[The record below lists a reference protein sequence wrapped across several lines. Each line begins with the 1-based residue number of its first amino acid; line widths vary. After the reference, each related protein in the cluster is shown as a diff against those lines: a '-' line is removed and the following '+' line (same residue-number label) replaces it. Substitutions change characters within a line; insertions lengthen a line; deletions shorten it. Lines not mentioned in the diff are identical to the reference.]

1 MDIIGINKRINDEFC
16 NNTSIQ
22 LTDDSMMDE
31 YMKCSSVKKEI
42 VLLECILDE
51 YVDAKTKKDIIN
63 TYLPK
68 LIPPGTKGVIRGIM
82 FNLIVKKYIIGLEL
96 DQDAFEIRFE
106 KRCETHHY
114 TSEIPDW
121 YILEKS
127 TNKIIIGMNQLDLWG
142 GGQQSNRGSKYI
154 VNNEHNNERSKLL
167 CVVCNKI
174 QFKNE
179 KNKTY
184 KLFKIGFENDTLCY
198 LNGLK
203 SIVDK
208 YFTSPSIETQFANLS
223 ITTLD

>member
-1 MDIIGINKRINDEFC
+1 
-16 NNTSIQ
+16 
-22 LTDDSMMDE
+22 
-31 YMKCSSVKKEI
+31 
-42 VLLECILDE
+42 
-51 YVDAKTKKDIIN
+51 
-63 TYLPK
+63 
-68 LIPPGTKGVIRGIM
+68 M